1 MTNYAAR
8 SAAVATVV
16 AVVAA
21 GAVPAVA
28 KASLIAQWRFDESAG
43 QVVHDDGPFGL
54 DGVLGLTPAPDTADP
69 ERIGGALRFDG
80 SSVVRLPNSAR
91 LAPQH
96 LIVEAVTRADGSP
109 GSYRYLVSRGGTGC
123 YAGSYGLYTAP
134 TGGLALYVFDGS
146 RYVLSPTA
154 RRRDVWDGAW
164 HTVKGTFDGT
174 ALRLFV
180 DGREVGEPM
189 DAPISIDYST
199 PTDAATL
206 GQYAGAC
213 DLGFRGDIDQVRISS
228 DVPDAAAPD
237 SPAGPPPAPLPAAA
251 PGTTL
256 PGPDSNS
263 VPPIGSSKTC
273 TVRLARRNVVAGR
286 RTVVR
291 ARLLNASKRGKLRL
305 SVRRGTRGKAVTS
318 ARISASGH
326 ARLVVRSQRAGHLT
340 VRVVGRTGCAS
351 ARLTVSNAKGA
362 HR

>member
-1 MTNYAAR
+1 MAVT
-8 SAAVATVV
+8 AAVAT
-16 AVVAA
+16 

-28 KASLIAQWRFDESAG
+28 GAAANANLIAQWRFDESAG

-54 DGVLGLTPAPDTADP
+54 DGVLGLTPEPDTADP
-69 ERIGGALRFDG
+69 ERIGNGALRFDG
-80 SSVVRLPNSAR
+80 SSIVRLPNSPR
-91 LAPQH
+91 LAPEH
-96 LIVEAVTRADGSP
+96 LTVEAVARADGSP

-123 YAGSYGLYTAP
+123 YSGSYGLYTAP
-134 TGGLALYVFDGS
+134 TADSRSMSLTAPATCCRPPRVGGTSG
-146 RYVLSPTA
+146 TA
-154 RRRDVWDGAW
+154 R
-164 HTVKGTFDGT
+164 GTTSRARST
-174 ALRLFV
+174 APHSGCSSMV
-180 DGREVGEPM
+180 AKSATPM

-199 PTDAATL
+199 RPTDAATL

-213 DLGFRGDIDQVRISS
+213 DLGFDGDIDQVRISS
-228 DVPDAAAPD
+228 DVPARRPAPD
-237 SPAGPPPAPLPAAA
+237 SPSDSPPAPLAGSSTRHDA
-251 PGTTL
+251 PR
-256 PGPDSNS
+256 PGPQGS
-263 VPPIGSSKTC
+263 VPPTASSKTC

-318 ARISASGH
+318 ARISASGR

-362 HR
+362 HP